1 MPGKEELVYLE
12 HLGKQ
17 GTRAWH
23 KARLSTDPLAGRMTL
38 RFRVGLGRRETLDL
52 WANQI
57 ESYRIETYTN
67 PRAKIYELAF
77 MVPFALLVSS
87 LVLKFNLEDT
97 LLGTLGETSIL
108 LAGGSA
114 AALMAQ
120 LLKVPVIR
128 IAQPDAPTPPRTP
141 PPTPPPTLPLTA
153 PLADAGKLAERL
165 PVRLRAMFD
174 RLGPGD
180 RSDPGVYRLHGA
192 RRGSI
197 KKTRALA
204 EQLEQ
209 MLSDHRAGAL
219 LSGQTRSMDW
229 QAAQRHVTLSRG
241 VALAILLTCLVYGSW
256 SFIRQLADLLA
267 VDWPSIMR

>member
-38 RFRVGLGRRETLDL
+38 RFRAGLGRRETLDL
-52 WANQI
+52 WIGQL

-67 PRAKIYELAF
+67 PRVKIYELAF

-97 LLGTLGETSIL
+97 LLGTFGETSIL
-108 LAGGSA
+108 LAGGAA

-128 IAQPDAPTPPRTP
+128 IAQPDAPTPARTP
-141 PPTPPPTLPLTA
+141 PPTSPLTA
-153 PLADAGKLAERL
+153 PLADAGKLAEKLAEKL

-219 LSGQTRSMDW
+219 LSGQTRSVDW
-229 QAAQRHVTLSRG
+229 QAAQRRATLSRG
-241 VALAILLTCLVYGSW
+241 VALAILLACLAYSSW
-256 SFIRQLADLLA
+256 SFIRQIADLLA
-267 VDWPSIMR
+267 VDLRSITR